1 MPLNLHANCT
11 ARLEEVLTAGMR
23 KLRVIYG
30 TILAWQTLDA
40 LIPLNDV
47 VPKQDRLPVPLTA
60 MIDERPVSDFAA
72 DRIGRLL
79 SNLGTF
85 QDMAIPLPEQLVSLA
100 PFADPAPIA
109 QRIVGEFASLPWDYV
124 FSLRLPRSIGTV
136 LATLM
141 DATGPMD
148 IGGGI
153 SLVRTSD
160 ALQAQ
165 FPLPYAS
172 SLLMTLGAKGAWE
185 TDAVYLQVPGSGYA
199 DRYGTTGTV
208 LRAVET
214 LQTFLGLGIALHLF
228 RYSPSSN
235 STPFGPPRS
244 SYHVHRQV
252 DGAWAY
258 DTSVDMEATVV
269 MGLEGF
275 DCTGL
280 AGNQNYVRFAG
291 TVLRTMGSCF
301 SHPREAG
308 RILRAGQWLAG
319 SYASRNETLSFV
331 QAMVAMEILLGD
343 KKTSDMVG
351 IGELLSNRCAYLIG
365 ESQADREKVLADFRG
380 LYSVRSEIVHSGKT
394 RLSYSEREKFHRLL
408 GICQRSIAAE
418 IDLLMKNRAG

>member
-1 MPLNLHANCT
+1 
-11 ARLEEVLTAGMR
+11 MR
-23 KLRVIYG
+23 KLQVIYG
-30 TILAWQTLDA
+30 VILAWQTIDVL
-40 LIPLNDV
+40 LPLNDV
-47 VPKQDRLPVPLTA
+47 VPKQDRLPVPLSA

-79 SNLGTF
+79 SDLGTF
-85 QDMAIPLPEQLVSLA
+85 QDMAIPIPEQLVGLV

-109 QRIVGEFASLPWDYV
+109 RRIVDEFASLPWDYV

-141 DATGPMD
+141 DGVGPME

-153 SLVRTSD
+153 SLVRTGD
-160 ALQAQ
+160 ALQEQ

-172 SLLMTLGAKGAWE
+172 NLLMALGAKGAWE

-228 RYSPSSN
+228 RYNPSSN

-244 SYHVHRQV
+244 SYHVHRHV
-252 DGAWAY
+252 AGAWVHDA
-258 DTSVDMEATVV
+258 SVDMEATVV

-280 AGNQNYVRFAG
+280 AGSQSYVGFVGA
-291 TVLRTMGSCF
+291 VLQTMKSCF
-301 SHPREAG
+301 SLPSEAG
-308 RILRAGQWLAG
+308 RILRAAQWLAG
-319 SYASRNETLSFV
+319 SYASRNETLAFV

-365 ESQADREKVLADFRG
+365 ESQADREAVLAEFRG
-380 LYSVRSEIVHSGKT
+380 LYKVRSEIVHSGKT
-394 RLSYSEREKFHRLL
+394 RLSYSEREKFQMLRS
-408 GICQRSIAAE
+408 ICQRSIAAE
-418 IDLLMKNRAG
+418 IELLRKNQAG